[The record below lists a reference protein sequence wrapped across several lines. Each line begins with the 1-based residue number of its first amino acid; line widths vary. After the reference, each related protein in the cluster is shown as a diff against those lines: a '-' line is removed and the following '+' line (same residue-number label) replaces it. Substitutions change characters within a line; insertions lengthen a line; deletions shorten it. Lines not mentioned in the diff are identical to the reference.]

1 MKTKTTDSDSGFS
14 LIEVMVALVVLLI
27 GMLGVMGMQYYSVSG
42 NAASREL
49 RIATNLT
56 QQLVEQMK
64 STPYTGLGS
73 NTDVPALNV
82 AMSGG
87 VNFSRA
93 WWVVPDCVGL
103 AAGGNLCAG
112 GAPACTTDPDG
123 AVAVQIS
130 AIRTRS
136 CWTDRRGVAHAVTLD
151 TLRWNENAVP

>member
-1 MKTKTTDSDSGFS
+1 MKTKTTDSDNGFS
-14 LIEVMVALVVLLI
+14 LIEVMVAMVVLLI

-64 STPYTGLGS
+64 STPYIGLVS
-73 NTDVPALNV
+73 NTDVPVMHA

-123 AVAVQIS
+123 AVAVQVS

-136 CWTDRRGVAHAVTLD
+136 CWTDRRGVIHAVTLD
-151 TLRWNENAVP
+151 TIRWNENAVP